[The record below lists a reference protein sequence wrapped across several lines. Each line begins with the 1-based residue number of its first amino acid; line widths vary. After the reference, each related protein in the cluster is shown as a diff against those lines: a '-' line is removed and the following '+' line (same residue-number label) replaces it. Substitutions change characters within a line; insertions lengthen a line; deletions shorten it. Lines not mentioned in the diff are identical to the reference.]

1 MDLETINLSSV
12 WFGRSCNIGWVTSDL
27 RVFYPKI
34 SNDSK
39 KTLQF
44 SGTPLPLKSDY
55 VIYGWYLT
63 RQYWAKRPSIPV
75 NFQCPYCQIQHLSI
89 VCLLFYCRL
98 HLEKKEKNNDK
109 FIEFIAPFDGEN
121 LLHYSM
127 VIFIK
132 FMFSK
137 KATKFEKFS
146 IWRYVVSV
154 KSSV

>member
-1 MDLETINLSSV
+1 M
-12 WFGRSCNIGWVTSDL
+12 
-27 RVFYPKI
+27 
-34 SNDSK
+34 
-39 KTLQF
+39 
-44 SGTPLPLKSDY
+44 
-55 VIYGWYLT
+55 
-63 RQYWAKRPSIPV
+63 
-75 NFQCPYCQIQHLSI
+75 
-89 VCLLFYCRL
+89 
-98 HLEKKEKNNDK
+98 KNNDK